1 VPASA
6 GDKLQSARDIP
17 QSPGKGTYMRDIAKE
32 VYEKMRVGNSAWIKP
47 VAAKGDTLP
56 SFQEVH
62 VQVQQ
67 MAEDGL
73 IFISTVK
80 REEDGLINAIRIQ
93 KIA

>member
-1 VPASA
+1 
-6 GDKLQSARDIP
+6 
-17 QSPGKGTYMRDIAKE
+17 MRDIAKE

-56 SFQEVH
+56 LFQEVH

-67 MAEDGL
+67 MAQEGL

>member
-1 VPASA
+1 
-6 GDKLQSARDIP
+6 
-17 QSPGKGTYMRDIAKE
+17 MRDIAKE

>member
-1 VPASA
+1 
-6 GDKLQSARDIP
+6 
-17 QSPGKGTYMRDIAKE
+17 MRDIAKE

-67 MAEDGL
+67 MAQDGL